1 VGILR
6 AMNKLFGKFKGIAP
20 MGVGAASG
28 ATSKVTAAPMGASAA
43 LSESQK
49 LEKNELPP
57 LRTKHV
63 EAAEARN
70 LSKRREKID
79 AEGSKLQQLKT
90 FRLRVETILKPL
102 KGVFDFMFDR
112 KYPISH
118 YIALIIVIMLLLGLL
133 FWASNSSRRRN
144 NQGQKRRRN
153 WFDRLF
159 PNKYKA
165 SLLANRIV
173 GGDIATEPRETIIGR
188 CDNVQYQ
195 ESGNLCIN
203 TKVPDPIMWDLQSLD
218 ELGQIPQSLRDRLTK
233 DGVLLKVFIPW
244 EANGSF
250 FVPNCNKAYYLN
262 GEKSFLLIDDGFQC
276 NKASFEK
283 MTFQQAQRIN
293 KIFSDYKG
301 LDIFE

>member
-1 VGILR
+1 
-6 AMNKLFGKFKGIAP
+6 
-20 MGVGAASG
+20 MGATNPGAA
-28 ATSKVTAAPMGASAA
+28 ASKVAAPSAA
-43 LSESQK
+43 LTGLTTSEELK
-49 LEKNELPP
+49 KELADTKIKN
-57 LRTKHV
+57 V
-63 EAAEARN
+63 EIAKGENQRALNFLLQHKGNLVERLTLFRKRAE
-70 LSKRREKID
+70 
-79 AEGSKLQQLKT
+79 T
-90 FRLRVETILKPL
+90 VLKPL

-118 YIALIIVIMLLLGLL
+118 YIALIIVIMLLFGLL
-133 FWASNSSRRRN
+133 YWTSSSSRRRN

-173 GGDIATEPRETIIGR
+173 GGDIATEPRETIVGR

-195 ESGNLCIN
+195 ESGNLCVN

-233 DGVLLKVFIPW
+233 DGALLKVFIPW

-250 FVPNCNKAYYLN
+250 FIPNCNKAYYLN
-262 GEKSFLLIDDGFQC
+262 GDKSFLLIDDGFQC

>member
-1 VGILR
+1 MSKLLSKLKQGI
-6 AMNKLFGKFKGIAP
+6 
-20 MGVGAASG
+20 GAASG
-28 ATSKVTAAPMGASAA
+28 ATSKVTAAAPMGASAA
-43 LSESQK
+43 LSESKK
-49 LEKNELPP
+49 LEDELPP

-70 LSKRREKID
+70 RSKRKEKRD
-79 AEGSKLQQLKT
+79 TEGTKLQQLKT

-102 KGVFDFMFDR
+102 KGVFDLMFDR

-118 YIALIIVIMLLLGLL
+118 YIALLLVIMLLLGMLY
-133 FWASNSSRRRN
+133 WVSSSSRRRN

-173 GGDIATEPRETIIGR
+173 GGDIATEPRETIVGR

-195 ESGNLCIN
+195 ESGNLCVN

-233 DGVLLKVFIPW
+233 DGALLKVFIPW

-250 FVPNCNKAYYLN
+250 FIPNCNKAYYLN
-262 GEKSFLLIDDGFQC
+262 GDKSFLLIDDGFQC